1 MGVEKPVESCFTNR
15 SGSSAPAEPLGAPV
29 NFAFRPWTSDDVRLY
44 KSLDGNGAALVR
56 SAELAH
62 GPKSLPE
69 LHDDDVLVR
78 LASERLVQTFGKPVE
93 VVEETVRDEL
103 AKWRS
108 TARIQTFVPILAERS
123 ARNRLAS

>member
-1 MGVEKPVESCFTNR
+1 
-15 SGSSAPAEPLGAPV
+15 
-29 NFAFRPWTSDDVRLY
+29 
-44 KSLDGNGAALVR
+44 
-56 SAELAH
+56 LAK

-69 LHDDDVLVR
+69 QHDDDVLVR
-78 LASERLVQTFGKPVE
+78 LASERLVQTVDKPVE

-103 AKWRS
+103 ARWRS